1 MKIIT
6 LSLTSLPLLVIA
18 ACAQISNQTKVDCVT
33 KSQILE
39 GKDTKP
45 IVFNNETI
53 TESGIIS
60 RNQVLAYSFDG
71 TSKQQLSYTTNQ
83 NICISIYTPDN
94 ELIESSVSPIILPIN
109 GKYIIQVSAPKDSTS
124 FDLTM
129 NLKSVTKLSIPASVA
144 SKTSVPAPIPSK
156 TSVPAPVPSKTSVP
170 APIPSKT
177 SVPAPVPSET
187 SVFSSVPSKT
197 PVFSSVPFKTPVFS
211 SVPSKTPVPA
221 SVPSETP
228 VFSSVPFKTSV
239 PAPVPSKTPV
249 PAPVPSKTPVPSSVP
264 SKTPVRLSVA
274 SKTPDPSSVPSE
286 TLVPLSVPSLP
297 DFNEPVI
304 DSQTE
309 SKLRPNADDFVR
321 DYYIALKNRQYE
333 QTWNSLSPGFQSI
346 SGSSSQYEEWWNS
359 VTEINIG
366 DIKLIDQNTDKAVV
380 DAELSYVLEGGR
392 IYEDGKKRIY
402 LIWNDDTD
410 SWLFNRKLAP

>member
-60 RNQVLAYSFDG
+60 SNQVLAYSFDG

-94 ELIESSVSPIILPIN
+94 QLIESSVSPIILPIN

-129 NLKSVTKLSIPASVA
+129 NLKSVTKLSIPASVPSKTSVPASVA
-144 SKTSVPAPIPSK
+144 SKTSVPAP
-156 TSVPAPVPSKTSVP
+156 V
-170 APIPSKT
+170 PSKT

-187 SVFSSVPSKT
+187 SVFSSVP
-197 PVFSSVPFKTPVFS
+197 
-211 SVPSKTPVPA
+211 
-221 SVPSETP
+221 
-228 VFSSVPFKTSV
+228 FKTSV
-239 PAPVPSKTPV
+239 PSSVPSKTPV

-264 SKTPVRLSVA
+264 FKTPVPAPVP
-274 SKTPDPSSVPSE
+274 SKTSVPSSVPSKTPVPAPVPSKTSVPAPVPSE
-286 TLVPLSVPSLP
+286 TSVPLSVPSLP

>member
-60 RNQVLAYSFDG
+60 SNQVLAYSFDG

-94 ELIESSVSPIILPIN
+94 QLIESSVSPIILPIN

-144 SKTSVPAPIPSK
+144 SKTSVPAPVASKTSVPAPVASK

-170 APIPSKT
+170 
-177 SVPAPVPSET
+177 
-187 SVFSSVPSKT
+187 SS
-197 PVFSSVPFKTPVFS
+197 
-211 SVPSKTPVPA
+211 
-221 SVPSETP
+221 
-228 VFSSVPFKTSV
+228 
-239 PAPVPSKTPV
+239 VPSKTPV
-249 PAPVPSKTPVPSSVP
+249 PAPVPSKTSVPAPVP

>member
-170 APIPSKT
+170 
-177 SVPAPVPSET
+177 
-187 SVFSSVPSKT
+187 
-197 PVFSSVPFKTPVFS
+197 S

-221 SVPSETP
+221 P
-228 VFSSVPFKTSV
+228 
-239 PAPVPSKTPV
+239 
-249 PAPVPSKTPVPSSVP
+249 
-264 SKTPVRLSVA
+264 VA

>member
-94 ELIESSVSPIILPIN
+94 QLIESSVSPIILPIN

-156 TSVPAPVPSKTSVP
+156 TSVPAPVPSKTP
-170 APIPSKT
+170 
-177 SVPAPVPSET
+177 VPAPVPSKT
-187 SVFSSVPSKT
+187 PVPASVPFKT
-197 PVFSSVPFKTPVFS
+197 PVFSSVPFKTPVPAPVPS
-211 SVPSKTPVPA
+211 KTSVPAPVPSKTP
-221 SVPSETP
+221 
-228 VFSSVPFKTSV
+228 V

>member
-60 RNQVLAYSFDG
+60 SNQVLAYSFDG

-94 ELIESSVSPIILPIN
+94 QLIESSVSPIILPIN

-144 SKTSVPAPIPSK
+144 SKTSVPAPVASK
-156 TSVPAPVPSKTSVP
+156 TSVPAPV
-170 APIPSKT
+170 ASKT

-187 SVFSSVPSKT
+187 SVFSSVP
-197 PVFSSVPFKTPVFS
+197 F
-211 SVPSKTPVPA
+211 KTPVPA
-221 SVPSETP
+221 PVPSKTSVP
-228 VFSSVPFKTSV
+228 SSVPFKTSV
-239 PAPVPSKTPV
+239 PAPVPSKTSV
-249 PAPVPSKTPVPSSVP
+249 PAPVPSKTSVPAPVPSKTSVPAPVP

>member
-60 RNQVLAYSFDG
+60 SNQVLAYSFDG

-94 ELIESSVSPIILPIN
+94 QLIESSVSPIILPIN

-144 SKTSVPAPIPSK
+144 SKTSVPAPVASK
-156 TSVPAPVPSKTSVP
+156 TSVPAPV
-170 APIPSKT
+170 ASKT

-187 SVFSSVPSKT
+187 SVFSSVPFKT
-197 PVFSSVPFKTPVFS
+197 PVPAPVPSKTSVPSSVPFKTPVPAP
-211 SVPSKTPVPA
+211 VPS
-221 SVPSETP
+221 
-228 VFSSVPFKTSV
+228 KTSV
-239 PAPVPSKTPV
+239 PAPVPSKTSV
-249 PAPVPSKTPVPSSVP
+249 PAPVPSKTSVPAPVP

>member
-94 ELIESSVSPIILPIN
+94 QLIESSVSPIILPIN

-144 SKTSVPAPIPSK
+144 SKTSVPASVASKTSVPASVASKTSVPSSVPSK

-170 APIPSKT
+170 APVPFKT
-177 SVPAPVPSET
+177 SVPAPVP
-187 SVFSSVPSKT
+187 FKT
-197 PVFSSVPFKTPVFS
+197 PVFSSVPFKTPVPAPVPFKTPVFS
-211 SVPSKTPVPA
+211 SVPSKT
-221 SVPSETP
+221 
-228 VFSSVPFKTSV
+228 SV
-239 PAPVPSKTPV
+239 PAPVP
-249 PAPVPSKTPVPSSVP
+249 
-264 SKTPVRLSVA
+264 

>member
-94 ELIESSVSPIILPIN
+94 QLIESSVSPIILPIN

-156 TSVPAPVPSKTSVP
+156 TSVPAPVPSKTPVPASVP
-170 APIPSKT
+170 
-177 SVPAPVPSET
+177 
-187 SVFSSVPSKT
+187 FKT
-197 PVFSSVPFKTPVFS
+197 PVFSSVPFKTPVPAPVPS
-211 SVPSKTPVPA
+211 KTSVPAPVPSKTP
-221 SVPSETP
+221 
-228 VFSSVPFKTSV
+228 V

>member
-60 RNQVLAYSFDG
+60 SNQVLAYSFDG

-94 ELIESSVSPIILPIN
+94 QLIESSVSPIILPIN

-144 SKTSVPAPIPSK
+144 SKTSVPASVASKTSVPAPVPSETSVPAPVPSKTSVPAPVPSKTSVPSSVPSKTPVPAPVPSK

-170 APIPSKT
+170 AP
-177 SVPAPVPSET
+177 
-187 SVFSSVPSKT
+187 
-197 PVFSSVPFKTPVFS
+197 
-211 SVPSKTPVPA
+211 
-221 SVPSETP
+221 
-228 VFSSVPFKTSV
+228 
-239 PAPVPSKTPV
+239 
-249 PAPVPSKTPVPSSVP
+249 VP

-274 SKTPDPSSVPSE
+274 SKTPVPSSVPSE

>member
-60 RNQVLAYSFDG
+60 SNQVLAYSFDG

-94 ELIESSVSPIILPIN
+94 QLIESSVSPIILPIN

-144 SKTSVPAPIPSK
+144 SKTSVPAPVASKTSVPAPVPSKTSVPAPVPSETSVPAPVPFKTSVFSSVPFKTPVPAPVPSKTSVPSSVPSKTPVPAPVPSK

-170 APIPSKT
+170 AP
-177 SVPAPVPSET
+177 
-187 SVFSSVPSKT
+187 
-197 PVFSSVPFKTPVFS
+197 
-211 SVPSKTPVPA
+211 
-221 SVPSETP
+221 
-228 VFSSVPFKTSV
+228 
-239 PAPVPSKTPV
+239 
-249 PAPVPSKTPVPSSVP
+249 VP